1 MNTMK
6 KSMPH
11 AMSTFCLR
19 STMATPPSCPT
30 RLRMTKRVARNQPQP
45 QLCGFAV
52 SQIVSSQKIG
62 DFQCYTVHP
71 ILLGLMEIWQK
82 ELSN

>member
-30 RLRMTKRVARNQPQP
+30 RLMMTKRVARNQPQP
-45 QLCGFAV
+45 QLCGLAV
-52 SQIVSSQKIG
+52 RHIVNTYEYMKDI
-62 DFQCYTVHP
+62 
-71 ILLGLMEIWQK
+71 I
-82 ELSN
+82 